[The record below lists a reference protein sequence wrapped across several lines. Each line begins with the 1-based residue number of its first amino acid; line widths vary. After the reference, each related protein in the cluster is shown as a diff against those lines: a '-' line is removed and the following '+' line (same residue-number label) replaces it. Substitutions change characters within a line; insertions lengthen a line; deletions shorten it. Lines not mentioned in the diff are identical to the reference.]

1 MAIPNN
7 KTEQTMFDLIEAC
20 ANMDAYNN
28 ITNPFYGKVEE
39 RFMKT
44 SDFYH
49 PGIDQG
55 EAALHNSATFILDQ
69 VRVGEISAHKYKQK
83 YESIRSKGITTAGW
97 AILDQDPNSTWEG
110 IVLDGCTRIVL
121 ARTCEE
127 KKHVDST
134 IPVPLHVITDPQL
147 IRTIQRNRNSFQLLA
162 NDHEPADAS
171 NAADIKKF
179 IRAAVNDES
188 KPPVQHSCSFRDRLA
203 RHTYRMTSH
212 SVTLAT
218 IKSYVS
224 EVYNSIEQ
232 HNNGVKGYLEPQSRA
247 QVVRKALERGKGA
260 VKVKPSGWTPGKQQY
275 VHEDWKIYQGSPGR
289 GSFDKDFGRE
299 VARKAA
305 GATEPSVYVFRT
317 DAKTPETVRTSQQ
330 DVFDKITKNHSY
342 LGVTI
347 FDHVFALGQETGVN
361 EGTLLTEGN
370 VRSHAAKQQL
380 KKSVSS

>member
-1 MAIPNN
+1 MAIPNS

-20 ANMDAYNN
+20 RTGEAFNN
-28 ITNPFYGKVEE
+28 ITNNFYGKVEE
-39 RFMKT
+39 RIMKT

-49 PGIDQG
+49 PGVDQDKP
-55 EAALHNSATFILDQ
+55 ALRNSATFYLDQ
-69 VRVGEISAHKYKQK
+69 VRVGEISANKYSPK

-110 IVLDGCTRIVL
+110 KVLDGCTRIIL

-134 IPVPLHVITDPQL
+134 IPVTLNVITDPLL
-147 IRTIQRNRNSFQLLA
+147 IRTIQKNCTSFQLLA
-162 NDHEPADAS
+162 NDHPPADAS
-171 NAADIKKF
+171 SADDIKKF
-179 IRAAVNDES
+179 IRGLINDE
-188 KPPVQHSCSFRDRLA
+188 PA
-203 RHTYRMTSH
+203 AAHTHTRKRKQKIIDHVYRMTSH
-212 SVTLAT
+212 TVTEST
-218 IKSYVS
+218 IKKYVT
-224 EVYNSIEQ
+224 EVYNSIEK
-232 HNNGVKGYLEPQSRA
+232 HTNGVKEYREPQSRA
-247 QVVRKALERGKGA
+247 EVVRKALERGKGA

-317 DAKTPETVRTSQQ
+317 DAKTPQTVQTSQQ
-330 DVFDKITKNHSY
+330 AVFDKINKNHSY

-361 EGTLLTEGN
+361 EGALLTESD
-370 VRSHAAKQQL
+370 VRAHATKQQL
-380 KKSVSS
+380 KIVSS